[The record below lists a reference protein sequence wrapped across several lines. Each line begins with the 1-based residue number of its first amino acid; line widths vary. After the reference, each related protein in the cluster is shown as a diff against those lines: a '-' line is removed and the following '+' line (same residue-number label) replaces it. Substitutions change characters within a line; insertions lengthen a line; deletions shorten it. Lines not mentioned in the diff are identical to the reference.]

1 MKRIA
6 GFILAIAAF
15 AMCVSCGRNRIMRQ
29 LSVIETVLES
39 NPDSARTLLA
49 DIDATSLY
57 GKPQALYALL
67 KTHADC
73 KCYIDIPSDSLIRL
87 ATDYYGTR
95 RKSFHAAMSWYSQ
108 GCVYSKMG
116 SDMAAIYAYI
126 KAKDMFPDTLVRY
139 YAITEKNLGGHYFNK
154 RMFKE
159 AFEQF
164 NCCKINAERL
174 QDKNMLYYASCYLTL
189 CAIHDEDI
197 PNIGSLSSLLFG
209 SQDDPELPFVES
221 QKRIPMYYPSSSEPE
236 RDTVFKTVT
245 FYSFSDKNS
254 KNNKKDKESQHT
266 YYALKADLF
275 FQDGNYDSAYVYYK
289 YTFNDTMMDIYGRI
303 IQAEKLVEV
312 SAKIG
317 DADETYRWHKYYIS
331 LLDSINN
338 VEKTDSK
345 EVLDMQYLHREELAE
360 EKMHS
365 RNQRFIIII
374 ISSVILIIT
383 MTILVYVLLRNRDN
397 KRIIQKQNELIELER
412 KIRRSSIAILET
424 QVREQSQTDSD
435 ARTALLEL
443 YNLRL
448 NVGKDLFYKSSAYK
462 ILTSV
467 VHGGNLNMDDRNT
480 IIETLKQSFIDSIAD
495 MQIEYPG
502 IDTEESLTLI
512 LSAMHIKNEIVSE
525 LFGNVTADAI
535 RKRKY
540 RFGKSNP
547 DYYALFC

>member
-1 MKRIA
+1 
-6 GFILAIAAF
+6 
-15 AMCVSCGRNRIMRQ
+15 
-29 LSVIETVLES
+29 
-39 NPDSARTLLA
+39 
-49 DIDATSLY
+49 
-57 GKPQALYALL
+57 
-67 KTHADC
+67 
-73 KCYIDIPSDSLIRL
+73 
-87 ATDYYGTR
+87 
-95 RKSFHAAMSWYSQ
+95 
-108 GCVYSKMG
+108 
-116 SDMAAIYAYI
+116 
-126 KAKDMFPDTLVRY
+126 
-139 YAITEKNLGGHYFNK
+139 
-154 RMFKE
+154 
-159 AFEQF
+159 
-164 NCCKINAERL
+164 
-174 QDKNMLYYASCYLTL
+174 
-189 CAIHDEDI
+189 
-197 PNIGSLSSLLFG
+197 
-209 SQDDPELPFVES
+209 
-221 QKRIPMYYPSSSEPE
+221 
-236 RDTVFKTVT
+236 
-245 FYSFSDKNS
+245 
-254 KNNKKDKESQHT
+254 
-266 YYALKADLF
+266 
-275 FQDGNYDSAYVYYK
+275 
-289 YTFNDTMMDIYGRI
+289 
-303 IQAEKLVEV
+303 
-312 SAKIG
+312 
-317 DADETYRWHKYYIS
+317 
-331 LLDSINN
+331 
-338 VEKTDSK
+338 
-345 EVLDMQYLHREELAE
+345 
-360 EKMHS
+360 
-365 RNQRFIIII
+365 
-374 ISSVILIIT
+374 